1 MAQGARSRSM
11 TAKAR
16 EGAPRDLHS
25 VEQHGLSQGPTAR
38 GPIGAALVSEEA
50 AGGPTFGMHSGLEFG
65 VVLSG
70 RVVRHCRA
78 WRGELERGQ
87 VWFCNL
93 WERHGWAVPAG
104 RGRYLALVVAPSL
117 LLSRFPEAPHM
128 DWTAPF
134 AAPPESRPQ
143 ARGEQR
149 SRILRNFSR
158 LEHALTA
165 EAPYRETALR
175 LFLFESLL
183 VLLESWSPPRQT
195 RRAVRSEL
203 YEAVDR
209 GAQLAA
215 ASPRGLTARA
225 VAQSCG
231 LNARDFGRLFREL
244 TGTTF
249 REFAARAR
257 LSRAGEEEA
266 TAGRSTGAV
275 VGSGRGSTR
284 SSGGSGGAD
293 GFRP

>member
-1 MAQGARSRSM
+1 MERGAQGRATARGRAS
-11 TAKAR
+11 
-16 EGAPRDLHS
+16 RDLHS
-25 VEQHGLSQGPTAR
+25 GEQHGLSQGAMVR
-38 GPIGAALVSEEA
+38 GPIGAALVLEES

-183 VLLESWSPPRQT
+183 VLLESWSPPRQA

-209 GAQLAA
+209 GAKLAA
-215 ASPRGLTARA
+215 ASPRGLTARE

-231 LNARDFGRLFREL
+231 LNARDFGRLFREF
-244 TGTTF
+244 GV
-249 REFAARAR
+249 RAR

-266 TAGRSTGAV
+266 TAGRPPDAV
-275 VGSGRGSTR
+275 VGSGRASTR
-284 SSGGSGGAD
+284 SSGGSGGA
-293 GFRP
+293 GGSRP

>member
-1 MAQGARSRSM
+1 
-11 TAKAR
+11 
-16 EGAPRDLHS
+16 
-25 VEQHGLSQGPTAR
+25 
-38 GPIGAALVSEEA
+38 
-50 AGGPTFGMHSGLEFG
+50 MHSGLEFG

-104 RGRYLALVVAPSL
+104 RGRHLALVVAPSL
-117 LLSRFPEAPHM
+117 LLSRFPEAPHL

-183 VLLESWSPPRQT
+183 VLLEGWSPPRQA
-195 RRAVRSEL
+195 RRAVRPEL

-209 GAQLAA
+209 GARLAA

-257 LSRAGEEEA
+257 LSRGEEEA
-266 TAGRSTGAV
+266 TAGRPPDAA

-293 GFRP
+293 DSRP